1 MAGHSAGGSR
11 DSRGRA
17 DGADTGSSET
27 GLWEMARENEEQ
39 LGSQDLAEYPVEAG
53 APEKEK
59 DAGLVAEAEAI
70 AAGWMLDFLCLSLC
84 RAFRDGRSEDFH
96 RTRDSAEGECRAR
109 RAAAAGGGRGL
120 VCGAVPGHPG
130 GWAGE
135 GGGAEGPRLRTVGGH
150 LASAYYQPPQFS
162 SDSEIFL
169 TKLGRGSL

>member
-59 DAGLVAEAEAI
+59 DAGLVAEAEAV

-109 RAAAAGGGRGL
+109 RAAAGAWSAALSPVTLADGR
-120 VCGAVPGHPG
+120 AR
-130 GWAGE
+130 AGE
-135 GGGAEGPRLRTVGGH
+135 RRDPGSEP
-150 LASAYYQPPQFS
+150 LAGTSHPPTIS
-162 SDSEIFL
+162 PPVFL
-169 TKLGRGSL
+169 